1 MQKSRISVRR
11 KAQHVQSTRQYLRM
25 SRSSTASSGRI
36 ARRGGGGRRSRGRES
51 SHLGIA
57 AAVAG
62 RRIQRRAGT
71 GNRGACA
78 RAIPP
83 AVAKSSIPPRPACPQ
98 SPSPVFPFWA
108 FALPMRLLAAK
119 PYVEHPGDDA
129 HIPIVQ
135 RRSLLDLDS
144 RTCRWPVHDPAAPDF
159 FFCGA
164 QSAFGRPYCAT
175 HCARAYRA
183 QGEMPTTRERAMG
196 EGE

>member
-11 KAQHVQSTRQYLRM
+11 KAQPVQSTRQHLRT
-25 SRSSTASSGRI
+25 SRSSPGSSRRV
-36 ARRGGGGRRSRGRES
+36 ARRGGRRGGRGHES
-51 SHLGIA
+51 SRLDIA
-57 AAVAG
+57 AAVAR

-71 GNRGACA
+71 GNRDACA
-78 RAIPP
+78 RAIPR
-83 AVAKSSIPPRPACPQ
+83 AVAKTSTCPRPACPQ

-183 QGEMPTTRERAMG
+183 QGETPTTRERAIG

>member
-1 MQKSRISVRR
+1 MQKSHISVRR
-11 KAQHVQSTRQYLRM
+11 KAQPVQSTRRHLRM
-25 SRSSTASSGRI
+25 SRSSTASSRRI
-36 ARRGGGGRRSRGRES
+36 ARRGGGRR
-51 SHLGIA
+51 
-57 AAVAG
+57 VA
-62 RRIQRRAGT
+62 RSRIQRRAGT
-71 GNRGACA
+71 GNRDACA
-78 RAIPP
+78 RAIPR
-83 AVAKSSIPPRPACPQ
+83 AVAKSSTPPRPACPQ

-183 QGEMPTTRERAMG
+183 QGETPRTRERAMG